1 MKPFV
6 FRLDS
11 ILRLRDRE
19 ETQARE
25 RFDQS
30 KHARLRIEIELSEA
44 RQELERSELA
54 ITEKRAGRASGND
67 HVIFLNAARVR
78 RECCERLA
86 VRLDAAAKEVETR
99 RQLFQTARRRH
110 EAMLRLLERHSRTH
124 AATEQRRE
132 ENAISDLIISR
143 HALRNGGAF
152 A

>member
-1 MKPFV
+1 MKPFI

-11 ILRLRDRE
+11 ILKLRARE

-30 KHARLRIEIELSEA
+30 MQTRFRAELELSEA
-44 RQELERSELA
+44 RTELDSREQA
-54 ITEKRAGRASGND
+54 IAEKRAGRASGND
-67 HVIFLNAARVR
+67 HIVLLNAAQQQ
-78 RECCERLA
+78 RECCARLTA
-86 VRLDAAAKEVETR
+86 RLDAARKEMETHR
-99 RQLFQTARRRH
+99 ELFQTARRKH
-110 EAMLRLLERHSRTH
+110 QAVLRLRERQQRTH
-124 AATEQRRE
+124 VAAEERRE